1 MEKKKQLGDLLVEAG
16 IITSVTIERA
26 LERQKKTGGKLGE
39 VLEEMGVIT
48 QEELIKSLSLQF
60 GFQKV
65 AQIANHHFGKSLLD
79 LVPSEIALI
88 SLVFPLKISEG
99 TLYLA
104 MYDPFDSEALELLV
118 KRNNLK
124 VVPVLATRDAI
135 MEAISYYY
143 KNTPAGI
150 GPSQKVLVVDDDP
163 KDAQIIELS
172 LMNEGFNI
180 FKTSDPLKAFS
191 MAIDLMPDLIICDSI
206 MPRHDGFELLNDLR
220 ADFRTEQIPFIML
233 TSSDTA
239 EDEKKAV
246 ESDCIDYIPKPLIP
260 ARIIARVKR
269 ALRFA
274 KCMKKFEISY

>member
-1 MEKKKQLGDLLVEAG
+1 MKKQKQLGDLLVEAG

-26 LERQKKTGGKLGE
+26 LERQKNRGVRLGE

-60 GFQKV
+60 GFQRV
-65 AQIANHHFGKSLLD
+65 SQIVTHQFSKSLLD

-88 SLVFPLKISEG
+88 SLVFPLKVLEG
-99 TLYLA
+99 CLYLA
-104 MYDPFDSEALELLV
+104 MYDPFDSETLEILV

-124 VVPVLATRDAI
+124 VVPILATRDAI

-143 KNTPAGI
+143 KETPAGF
-150 GPSQKVLVVDDDP
+150 GPSLKVLVVDDDP

-180 FKTSDPLKAFS
+180 YKTNDTLKAFS
-191 MAIDLMPDLIICDSI
+191 MAVELLPDLIICDSA
-206 MPRHDGFELLNDLR
+206 MPRHDGFEFLNELR

-233 TSSDTA
+233 TSADTA
-239 EDEKKAV
+239 EDERKAV

-274 KCMKKFEISY
+274 KCIKEFEISY